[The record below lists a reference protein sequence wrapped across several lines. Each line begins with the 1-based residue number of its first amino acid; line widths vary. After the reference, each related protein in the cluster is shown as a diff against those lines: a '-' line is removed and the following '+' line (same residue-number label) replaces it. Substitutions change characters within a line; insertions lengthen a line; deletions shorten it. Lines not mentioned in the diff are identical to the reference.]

1 MSFVYVKAK
10 GTMLMF
16 LNRKQTSMNKVIKIL
31 TTFRIGE
38 NNSKLNN
45 WQRINL
51 QNMQAASEIQYTHTH
66 TTTTNK

>member
-45 WQRINL
+45 
-51 QNMQAASEIQYTHTH
+51 
-66 TTTTNK
+66 